1 MALHDAGKK
10 GSILEIAERLDIAID
25 VAHAVTYLHTYTGTC
40 LFSFKVCADLIR
52 SYNISSSIVTDQFWM
67 DVAFSLY
74 LVSVNGFIISN
85 VSSLLV

>member
-25 VAHAVTYLHTYTGTC
+25 VSHAVTYLHTYTGTS
-40 LFSFKVCADLIR
+40 LFSFKVCADLIQ
-52 SYNISSSIVTDQFWM
+52 SYNISSIVTDQFWM
-67 DVAFSLY
+67 DVAFSLN

-85 VSSLLV
+85 VSSLVV

>member
-25 VAHAVTYLHTYTGTC
+25 VAHAVTYLHTYTGPS
-40 LFSFKVCADLIR
+40 LFSFKVCADLIQ
-52 SYNISSSIVTDQFWM
+52 SYNISSIMTDQFWM

>member
-25 VAHAVTYLHTYTGTC
+25 VAHAVTYLHTYTGTS
-40 LFSFKVCADLIR
+40 LFSFKVCADLIQ
-52 SYNISSSIVTDQFWM
+52 SYNISSIMTDQFWM

>member
-25 VAHAVTYLHTYTGTC
+25 VAHAITYLHTYTGTS
-40 LFSFKVCADLIR
+40 LFSFKVCADLIQ
-52 SYNISSSIVTDQFWM
+52 SYNISSIQFWM